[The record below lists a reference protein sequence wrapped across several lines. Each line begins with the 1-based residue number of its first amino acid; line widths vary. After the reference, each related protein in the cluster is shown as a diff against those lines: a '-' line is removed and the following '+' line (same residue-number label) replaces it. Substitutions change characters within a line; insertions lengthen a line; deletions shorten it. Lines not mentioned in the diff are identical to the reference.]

1 MESMVKALSIM
12 NNIPKKKNHEVT
24 KGLLKRWR
32 NREEKLWVFDIKTQ
46 KIEARSLDA
55 TFAIEDYLYV
65 PSIEGQL
72 TDVTEEWFSG
82 AENELAILLQRIS
95 NKDFEKPMDSKKL
108 FLILLALMGLSYRS
122 SYELNK
128 IITAIESDKV
138 LSEKPGIDLSTP
150 EQRKQFAI
158 ENMIN
163 IITQRTELF
172 CKGSVTIIFGTK
184 TKLLIC
190 DRPGAD
196 EGFVKGGMF
205 FLPLGPNEYVFM
217 DATTQGAALI
227 RGAVFMPSNNEQLV
241 HSINQQTISR
251 ARKWVVA
258 QTREELEAIAS
269 QLTIESVARREAK
282 DSLEFRALTEAQR
295 NKAWSLKKPNE

>member
-1 MESMVKALSIM
+1 M
-12 NNIPKKKNHEVT
+12 NNMAKKKNHEVT

-32 NREEKLWVFDIKTQ
+32 NREEKLWAFDIRSQ
-46 KIEARSLDA
+46 EIEARSLDA

-65 PSIEGQL
+65 PSMDGQP
-72 TDVTEEWFSG
+72 TDATEEWFSG

-95 NKDFEKPMDSKKL
+95 AMNYEKPMDSKKL

-122 SYELNK
+122 SYEINK
-128 IITAIESDKV
+128 IMAAIESDKS
-138 LSEKPGIDLSTP
+138 LSEKLGIDLSTP

-172 CKGSVTIIFGTK
+172 CKGSVTIIVETK

-196 EGFVKGGMF
+196 EGFVKNGMF

-227 RGAVFMPSNNEQLV
+227 RGAVFIQSNCEQLV

-251 ARKWVVA
+251 ARKWIVA
-258 QTREELEAIAS
+258 QTREELEAIVS
-269 QLTIESVARREAK
+269 QLTIESVAGREAN
-282 DSLEFRALTEAQR
+282 DSPEFRALTEAER
-295 NKAWSLKKPNE
+295 NQAWRLKNPNE